1 MFLGLQYKL
10 TLINRLQQNTVKN
23 TDALVFYN
31 VTKNTS
37 IWHLQ
42 MLSLIITLI
51 PHFFK
56 NEEMSKIYVGIR
68 ETALAHTYCIVNAV
82 CVHTSFY
89 LDLKT
94 RGGTVHEIS

>member
-1 MFLGLQYKL
+1 MHHREQALKGNLREIVEHHVFFECSWAYKL

-31 VTKNTS
+31 VTKKTS

-56 NEEMSKIYVGIR
+56 MQV
-68 ETALAHTYCIVNAV
+68 
-82 CVHTSFY
+82 
-89 LDLKT
+89 LK
-94 RGGTVHEIS
+94 